1 MSTISKDNKNGKVRK
16 FLRSFSGVVWG
27 SSLILTAIPG
37 GIASY
42 YFIVVHPCKEDI
54 VPQYQMQKDAFIE
67 TEKTFKQVLIEDGSP
82 IDSVVMMERL
92 KSVRKKNSKQSP
104 EEHLEKVNSLQEQ
117 LRKEFYQI
125 SKLKKEAAIQMLKSD
140 EGQKRL
146 REALKIYYLKLTAE
160 ERQELKPLVTATL
173 NWSKELTQTGN

>member
-1 MSTISKDNKNGKVRK
+1 
-16 FLRSFSGVVWG
+16 
-27 SSLILTAIPG
+27 
-37 GIASY
+37 
-42 YFIVVHPCKEDI
+42 
-54 VPQYQMQKDAFIE
+54 
-67 TEKTFKQVLIEDGSP
+67 
-82 IDSVVMMERL
+82 L